1 MISPEKFYGAMT
13 EPSGTLQR
21 KMWSSI
27 KQSIDRSPKTG
38 LLGFERRSFIYGAV
52 ASLVF
57 MFTCVGIYSTLSGL
71 IDSSKPPSIRLDSA
85 YESAIRQFERFVP
98 VSSAVA
104 VEQKDVISSRK
115 DQLKYFD
122 AAIDAMKKEMNGSDL
137 SPVKRA
143 RLRQLYSMKLAV
155 LQEMIERGEVDL

>member
-1 MISPEKFYGAMT
+1 MND
-13 EPSGTLQR
+13 PSATIQR
-21 KMWSSI
+21 NMWSSI
-27 KQSIDRSPKTG
+27 KQSIGRSPKAG
-38 LLGFERRSFIYGAV
+38 LFRFDRRSFIYGAA

-57 MFTCVGIYSTLSGL
+57 MFTCVGIYSTLTGL
-71 IDSSKPPSIRLDSA
+71 IDSSKPRSIRLDSA

-115 DQLKYFD
+115 DQLKYLD
-122 AAIDAMKKEMNGSDL
+122 AAIDAMKKEVNGSDL

-143 RLRQLYSMKLAV
+143 RLRQLYSMKLGV